1 MFRAIRFRLAL
12 WYTVVLGVCLV
23 GFAGLTWVYI
33 DRAINRRIDDSLREV
48 AQAFVA
54 AWHSAQSSTPNRKV
68 SAAEVVQEFRA
79 DEFELV
85 IFDEA
90 QREVASNSRT
100 TRVRRPRRA
109 RASPP
114 TTQALLPRPDLAPLF
129 REAGAGGEAFATLDG
144 PSGLER
150 AYAVDVTLPGRR
162 EVVAVIQD
170 LASRRQLIDDLG
182 QAFLLMAPI
191 GLLVAFGGGVFL
203 AGRALDPVGAM
214 ADQADAIEASTLHE
228 RLSVANPR
236 DELGHLATVVNRL
249 LGRLEAAFDQQR
261 RFMTEAA
268 HELRTPVAVV
278 RGEADLA
285 LSRAARPEDQ
295 YREALD
301 VIRDE
306 SRRMTRIVDDL
317 FLLGRADANAYPLT
331 IAPIELGAVARDAVR
346 SEETIAAAREI
357 AVVCEAPDPLPLEGD
372 ESLIR
377 RALQNLLDNA
387 VKYGRRG
394 GHVWVDARRDDGH
407 YRVLVRD
414 DGPGI
419 PPEEQ
424 ARIFDRFYRGASAR
438 AAGDS
443 DNGSGAGLGLAVA
456 RWVAGVHQGSLEL
469 VRSDSTGTE
478 FELRVPAPT
487 SSPSPV

>member
-1 MFRAIRFRLAL
+1 MLRSIRVRLAL
-12 WYTVVLGVCLV
+12 WYSLVLGFFLV
-23 GFAGLTWVYI
+23 AFGSFTWAYVA
-33 DRAINRRIDDSLREV
+33 RAIDARVDDSLREV
-48 AQAFVA
+48 ARAFVA
-54 AWHSAQSSTPNRKV
+54 AWHSAQSADPGRPVT
-68 SAAEVVQEFRA
+68 AAEVVRAFRA

-90 QREVASNSRT
+90 QRELASNSRT
-100 TRVRRPRRA
+100 SRVRRHRETP
-109 RASPP
+109 
-114 TTQALLPRPDLAPLF
+114 ALLPRPDLAPLF
-129 REAGAGGEAFATLDG
+129 REAGAGGEAFATLAGATG
-144 PSGLER
+144 PER
-150 AYAVDVTLPGRR
+150 AYAVGVTLPGRR

-170 LASRRQLIDDLG
+170 LASRHQLLDDLRR
-182 QAFLLMAPI
+182 AFFLMAPI
-191 GLLVAFGGGVFL
+191 GLVIAFGGGVFL

-214 ADQADAIEASTLHE
+214 ARQADAIEASTLHE
-228 RLSVANPR
+228 RLPVAHPA

-285 LSRAARPEDQ
+285 LSRAARPEEQ

-301 VIRDE
+301 VIRGE

-317 FLLGRADANAYPLT
+317 FLLGRADAEAYPRS
-331 IAPIELGAVARDAVR
+331 IAPVALDAVARDATR
-346 SEETIAAAREI
+346 SEETLAARRDI
-357 AVVCEAPDPLPLEGD
+357 TLHYDAPERLPLEGD
-372 ESLIR
+372 ESLLR

-394 GHVWVDARRDDGH
+394 GHVWVTAARRDGRYH
-407 YRVLVRD
+407 VTVAD

-419 PPEEQ
+419 PAGEQ
-424 ARIFDRFYRGASAR
+424 GRIFDRFYRGADAR

-443 DNGSGAGLGLAVA
+443 DAGSGAGLGLAVA
-456 RWVAGVHQGSLEL
+456 RWVAEVHGGTLDL
-469 VRSDSTGTE
+469 VRSDPSGTE
-478 FELRVPAPT
+478 FALRIPAPNPAA
-487 SSPSPV
+487 S